1 MQGINMTIA
10 QHKVVTIHY
19 KVSDTDSDEVIDSSE
34 NAEPMTYLHGARN
47 IIPGLEQALE
57 GKSVGDELEVTVE
70 PADAY
75 GERSDDRVQQVPIE
89 AFQEMEKIEP
99 GMAVTAQT
107 DQGAINLVVTEVDE
121 TSVTVDANHPLAG
134 KMLKFEVKIE
144 AVRDA
149 SEEELEHG
157 HVHGPGG
164 HEH

>member
-1 MQGINMTIA
+1 MTIA

-19 KVSDTDSDEVIDSSE
+19 KVSDSDSDEVIDSSE
-34 NAEPMTYLHGARN
+34 NGEPMTYLHGAQN

-75 GERSDDRVQQVPIE
+75 GERSDDRVQQVPKD
-89 AFQEMEKIEP
+89 AFQEIEKIEP

-107 DQGAINLVVTEVDE
+107 DQGTINLVVIEVDE
-121 TSVTVDANHPLAG
+121 TTVTVDANHPLAG

-149 SEEELEHG
+149 SEEEMEHG

-164 HEH
+164 HDH

>member
-1 MQGINMTIA
+1 MTIA

-19 KVSDTDSDEVIDSSE
+19 KVMDVDSDEVIDSSE
-34 NAEPMTYLHGARN
+34 NSDPMTYLHGARN

-57 GKSVGDELEVTVE
+57 GKSVGDEVEVTVQ
-70 PADAY
+70 PAEAY
-75 GERSDDRVQQVPIE
+75 GERSDDRIQQVPKE

-99 GMAVTAQT
+99 GIAVTAQT
-107 DQGAINLVVTEVDE
+107 DQGQINLMVTEVDE
-121 TSVTVDANHPLAG
+121 TTVTVDANHPLAG
-134 KMLKFEVKIE
+134 KSLKFEVKIE

-149 SEEELEHG
+149 SEEELAHG

>member
-1 MQGINMTIA
+1 MTIA

-19 KVSDTDSDEVIDSSE
+19 KVTDSNNDEVIDSSE
-34 NAEPMTYLHGARN
+34 NGEPMTYLHGARN

-75 GERSDDRVQQVPIE
+75 GERSDDRVQQVPID

-107 DQGAINLVVTEVDE
+107 DQGQINLVVIEVDE
-121 TSVTVDANHPLAG
+121 TTVTVDANHPLAG

-149 SEEELEHG
+149 SEEEMEHG

-164 HEH
+164 HDH